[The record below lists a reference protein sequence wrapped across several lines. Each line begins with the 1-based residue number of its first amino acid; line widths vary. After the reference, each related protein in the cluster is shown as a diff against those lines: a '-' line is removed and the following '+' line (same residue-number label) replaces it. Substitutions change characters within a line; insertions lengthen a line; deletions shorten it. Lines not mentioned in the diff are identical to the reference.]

1 MPTASPAVGWLQAAA
16 QDAANSSSSSSSR
29 SGSAAFPDQVLVSR
43 AAGRVVSLSTC
54 TKVGAISFV
63 VGVAVGFTLKRR
75 LRRWAARLLKRIKD
89 DD

>member
-1 MPTASPAVGWLQAAA
+1 MPAAGWL
-16 QDAANSSSSSSSR
+16 QDAANSSS
-29 SGSAAFPDQVLVSR
+29 SAAFPDQVLVSR